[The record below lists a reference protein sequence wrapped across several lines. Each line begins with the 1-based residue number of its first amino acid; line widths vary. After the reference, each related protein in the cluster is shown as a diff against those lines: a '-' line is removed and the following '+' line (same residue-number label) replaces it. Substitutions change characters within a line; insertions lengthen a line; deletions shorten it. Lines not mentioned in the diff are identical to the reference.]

1 MEKDFNPL
9 MHIVGLPL
17 FSAVKPE
24 HIKPAVESAI
34 ENCKN
39 VIINVV
45 EKNKD
50 NPTWDNLMSPIEEA
64 DDRFSK
70 IWSVVAHLNSVNNT
84 QELRTAHD
92 ECLPLIAQYSTWA
105 GQYRPLFNALTKL
118 AKSDEFNLLTKAQR
132 KSVENSLRDFRLSG
146 IDLPE
151 DKQRRFGEISARLS
165 QLQSDFANNLL
176 DATNNYVKNV
186 IDEKELVGLPRG
198 ALNLAKSEAKKRSLD
213 GYVFTLDIPSYL
225 PVLTYADNRE
235 LRKEMYIAYNTR
247 ASDVGPDAGKWD
259 NLPVMEEILSLR
271 HELARL
277 LDFKDYALLSLATK
291 MAQNNDEVLSFL
303 YDLAN
308 KSHNQGLE
316 EVKALEEYAKGLGC
330 DELKPWDVAYYS
342 EKLRQEKYSYNA
354 EELRPYFPV
363 DKVIAGLF
371 ECAKRIYSI
380 TFRARFGVDVW
391 NENVVCYDV
400 YDEFGSKIGTLFMD
414 LYARQGKRGGA
425 WMDECMSRRYR
436 ADGSLQLP
444 VTYLVCNFTPPVNGK
459 QSELTHDEVVT
470 LFHEF
475 GHGLNQL
482 LTRIDIADVS
492 GINGVPWD
500 AVELPSQFNE
510 NFAWQEEVLNFLSC
524 HVRTGEHLPKEKL
537 DALIAAKN
545 FESAIAM
552 LRQLEF
558 AIFDFRIHA
567 EYDPHKGGRIYEI
580 LNEVKS
586 KVSVVPQYENGR
598 FPNGF
603 SHIFAG
609 GYAAGY
615 YSYKWAEVL
624 AADAFGRFIE
634 EGIFNKE
641 AGADFR
647 DYILASG
654 GAEDPMKSFIA
665 FRGRKP
671 KVDALLVQSGIK
683 VTQQQ

>member
-9 MHIVGLPL
+9 MHIVGLPA

-24 HIKPAVESAI
+24 HIKPAVESAV

-50 NPTWDNLMSPIEEA
+50 NPTWDNLMAPIEEA

-70 IWSVVAHLNSVNNT
+70 IWSVVSHLNSVNNT

-105 GQYRPLFNALTKL
+105 GQYRPLFDALTKI

-277 LDFKDYALLSLATK
+277 LDFKDYASLSLATK

-316 EVKALEEYAKGLGC
+316 EVNTLKEYAKGLGC
-330 DELKPWDVAYYS
+330 DDLKPWDVAYYS

-380 TFRARFGVDVW
+380 SFRSRLGVDVW

-400 YDEFGSKIGTLFMD
+400 YDDFGSKIGTLFMD

-545 FESAIAM
+545 FESAMAM

>member
-9 MHIVGLPL
+9 MHIVGLPA

-24 HIKPAVESAI
+24 HIKPAVESAV

-50 NPTWDNLMSPIEEA
+50 NPTWDNLMAPIEEA

-70 IWSVVAHLNSVNNT
+70 IWSVVSHLNSVNNT

-105 GQYRPLFNALTKL
+105 GQYRPLFDALTKI

-186 IDEKELVGLPRG
+186 VDEKELAGLPRG
-198 ALNLAKSEAKKRSLD
+198 ALNLAKSEAQKRSLD

-277 LDFKDYALLSLATK
+277 LDFKDYASLSLATK

-316 EVKALEEYAKGLGC
+316 EVNTLKEYAKGLGC
-330 DELKPWDVAYYS
+330 DDLKPWDVAYYS

-380 TFRARFGVDVW
+380 SFRSRLGVDVW

-400 YDEFGSKIGTLFMD
+400 YDDFGSKIGTLFMD

-545 FESAIAM
+545 FESAMAM